1 MPFSILFIGKSTPIT
16 DAAFTAVDPT
26 HWVLDV
32 ISLVGA
38 EFTNLK
44 EVCLFLLQ
52 PNLPPDAALAL
63 YISVGEHRS
72 RATVVTCLAPS
83 PPPTHTSRPI
93 VIEEHGSHN
102 VYIPHNT

>member
-1 MPFSILFIGKSTPIT
+1 MHFLFDQNLGSLSRVLHIATLPMPFSILFIGKSTPIT

-32 ISLVGA
+32 ISLVGGA

-72 RATVVTCLAPS
+72 
-83 PPPTHTSRPI
+83 
-93 VIEEHGSHN
+93 
-102 VYIPHNT
+102 